1 MGGAVGGAGGLC
13 GRGPRW
19 VPGRAGGAG
28 GGGGPLGGAEGALAA
43 ELPDPRGAG
52 RALAAL
58 ARAAP
63 LAGPLR
69 HLKRLRRDPD
79 GRLLALLC
87 TRRPLVWGGWGG
99 AEAGAAD
106 GSAPA
111 LPGALAAALEELGLA
126 GAALEEVR
134 VPGRAPASAEEAA
147 EQSRELWPMAYKPI
161 VRVGP
166 ALSALAERCLR
177 GPACDG
183 EGGASSSAPGAEGQA
198 WAVEVEEA
206 RRWLERVAQIARV
219 GPGGGGQGGRRRRPW
234 GAPPGGGRG
243 PDARPGR
250 APPEARCARGPGR
263 CCRRRSSRRLEVS
276 VRACCRHWR
285 ARKKAAPAWAGG
297 RGCGRGH
304 GGGAGG
310 GYLLTGSDLFVL
322 REPCAMCAM
331 ALVHARVRRVFYCIR
346 DSEHGMLGGLFPLHS
361 LQGSHL
367 NHYYEVFHW
376 PLAD

>member
-219 GPGGGGQGGRRRRPW
+219 GPGGRGGNAAVVVGPGGRLLAEAEDRTRGPGGHPLRHAVREVLDAAAAAAAAGDSRSASAPAAGTGERGRKRRLPGREDEDAD
-234 GAPPGGGRG
+234 GVTGGGRG
-243 PDARPGR
+243 GGSAHRQRPLRAARALR
-250 APPEARCARGPGR
+250 DVRHGPGA
-263 CCRRRSSRRLEVS
+263 
-276 VRACCRHWR
+276 RAG
-285 ARKKAAPAWAGG
+285 AA
-297 RGCGRGH
+297 C
-304 GGGAGG
+304 
-310 GYLLTGSDLFVL
+310 LL
-322 REPCAMCAM
+322 
-331 ALVHARVRRVFYCIR
+331 
-346 DSEHGMLGGLFPLHS
+346 LH
-361 LQGSHL
+361 
-367 NHYYEVFHW
+367 
-376 PLAD
+376 P